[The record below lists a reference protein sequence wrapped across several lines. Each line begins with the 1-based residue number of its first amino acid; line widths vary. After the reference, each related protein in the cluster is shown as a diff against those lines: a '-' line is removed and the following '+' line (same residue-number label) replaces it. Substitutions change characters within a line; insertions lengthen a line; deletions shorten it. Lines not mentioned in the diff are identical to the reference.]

1 MLRPVIAYGAGP
13 IARILFGPV
22 PAFVFFKV
30 ARAVDAFTPPARLQ
44 GRDQAR
50 SGAALAFDTV
60 GGRP

>member
-22 PAFVFFKV
+22 PAFVFFIV
-30 ARAVDAFTPPARLQ
+30 VTAVEAFTPPSLLQ
-44 GRDQAR
+44 WFDHTW
-50 SGAALAFDTV
+50 SGGTLAFDAT